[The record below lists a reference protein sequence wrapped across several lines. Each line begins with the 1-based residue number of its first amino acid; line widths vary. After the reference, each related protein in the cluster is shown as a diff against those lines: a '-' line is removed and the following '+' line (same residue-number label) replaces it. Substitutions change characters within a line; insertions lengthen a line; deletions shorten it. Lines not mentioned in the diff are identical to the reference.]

1 MIKLP
6 LQYRGEKDDVFG
18 KMMLCKLDIRGKKKR
33 TLIPPT
39 SLHVKIN
46 SIYFID
52 LNMKGIG
59 R

>member
-6 LQYRGEKDDVFG
+6 LQYCGGKDDVFS
-18 KMMLCKLDIRGKKKR
+18 KMMLRKLDTGWRGD
-33 TLIPPT
+33 TDPPPT
-39 SLHVKIN
+39 SLLVKIN
-46 SIYFID
+46 SIYLID